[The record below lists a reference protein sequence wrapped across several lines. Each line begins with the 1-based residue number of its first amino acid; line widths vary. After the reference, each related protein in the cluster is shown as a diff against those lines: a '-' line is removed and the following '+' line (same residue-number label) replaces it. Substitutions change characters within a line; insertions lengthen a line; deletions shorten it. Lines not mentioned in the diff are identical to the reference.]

1 MTNRFNLNEEEKK
14 HIRGLHNI
22 NEANGFKSSRE
33 FINIKLQN
41 YPKSVAKINQLIN
54 MIGESNFTMEMA
66 EWLFDFFNNASFEIP
81 INMIRESKGEIDINT
96 TENRN

>member
-1 MTNRFNLNEEEKK
+1 
-14 HIRGLHNI
+14 
-22 NEANGFKSSRE
+22 
-33 FINIKLQN
+33 
-41 YPKSVAKINQLIN
+41 